1 MYPFSLENGDFF
13 PSSLAYRIHVSGKS
27 GHGKRIFLKDALQ
40 SRNFGKHRLAVQSY
54 LSLFGSGANCPS
66 TSNVRLIES
75 QIKGVMKGRYQ
86 L

>member
-27 GHGKRIFLKDALQ
+27 GHGKRIFLKNALQ
-40 SRNFGKHRLAVQSY
+40 SGDFLKTPFGCTFN
-54 LSLFGSGANCPS
+54 SLFESDANYPS
-66 TSNVRLIES
+66 KSNDRLIES
-75 QIKGVMKGRYQ
+75 QIKGVMKSRDQ